1 MIAEVICS
9 IAFKSFIYGLCLL
22 GFTWLLKE
30 LTMGICSHEES
41 LTGKVILI
49 TGGHEGVG
57 LETVVEIAKR
67 GAKIIIGGPKISNVK
82 EIVLTRVPDADVE
95 VMWLDLSSNDRI
107 RHFAKEILAR
117 FPKIDVLINNA
128 SSITNKS
135 STLGDGRRSG
145 ALSRKGRTKTADG
158 FELIMGENYFGH
170 FLLNHL
176 LLAAVKAA
184 GESSTVTLEQIDE
197 DSEHKDH
204 RDTHL
209 TNLKETNVSRI
220 IVVSSPIALT
230 PWANQIQKN
239 GKIFFDDDSN
249 NPVVQFSKSKLAQLM
264 YVSQL
269 SKILKQGKCNTI
281 VTGVYPG
288 LIPDKCLM
296 QHCLPQKY
304 LTSFEIFK
312 LIFGKTLLQEAQSA
326 IYLSQAKFL
335 KNDDL
340 INGQVF
346 LDCRPVDF
354 LKPSLAKDIAAC
366 ESLWNKT
373 EEVLGI
379 KAQ

>member
-1 MIAEVICS
+1 MIAEIICS
-9 IAFKSFIYGLCLL
+9 IVFKSIIYGACLL
-22 GFTWLLKE
+22 GITWLLKE
-30 LTMGICSHEES
+30 LTMGICSHEQS
-41 LTGKVILI
+41 LKGKVILI

-82 EIVLTRVPDADVE
+82 EIVLTRVPNADVE

-128 SSITNKS
+128 SSIANKS
-135 STLGDGRRSG
+135 STLGDQRRSG

-158 FELIMGENYFGH
+158 FELTMGENYFGH

-176 LLAAVKAA
+176 LLGAIKAA
-184 GESSTVTLEQIDE
+184 GEPSTVKLEQIDE
-197 DSEHKDH
+197 DSELIDHKD
-204 RDTHL
+204 TNL
-209 TNLKETNVSRI
+209 TNLKDRNVSRI

-230 PWANQIQKN
+230 PWANQIHKN
-239 GKIFFDDDSN
+239 GEIFFDDNSN
-249 NPVVQFSKSKLAQLM
+249 SPVVQFSKSKLAQLM
-264 YVSQL
+264 YVSHL
-269 SKILKQGKCNTI
+269 CKVLKQENCNSI

-288 LIPDKCLM
+288 LIPDKWLM

-304 LTSFEIFK
+304 LAKFEIFK
-312 LIFGKTLLQEAQSA
+312 LIFGKNLWQEAQSA
-326 IYLSQAKFL
+326 IYLSQSKFL
-335 KNDDL
+335 KSDDH

-354 LKPSLAKDIAAC
+354 LKPSLAKDSAAC
-366 ESLWNKT
+366 ERLWNKT
-373 EEVLGI
+373 EKLLGL
-379 KAQ
+379 KTQ